1 MRFTGS
7 RPTSLKVGT
16 FGSAARRWGADT
28 TIGISRPLVMKGIA
42 EGMLSNMIGTWP
54 ATTSF
59 SAGPA
64 PRYGMCVTKV
74 FVRLL

>member
-1 MRFTGS
+1 M
-7 RPTSLKVGT
+7 KVGT
-16 FGSAARRWGADT
+16 FGSAARRCGADT
-28 TIGISRPLVMKGIA
+28 TIGIRRPLWMKGMA

-54 ATTSF
+54 ATTSL

-74 FVRLL
+74 LVRLL